1 MKKLPFLLSALAL
14 STVFFVTGCDDS
26 DEAPKKVTVFNAN
39 IDGQPVSSKVI
50 LGRYFSADQMI
61 DIEGHEVDSTYDDQ
75 FVIGIQIE
83 YDKINGPTEYNF
95 AEHEVV
101 DDLICYFFDREQIS
115 YYPREGTLSI
125 KKLSTTEFEA
135 TFSSLLLKSS
145 YPNAPDIVLTDG
157 SIRVDL
163 VETLD

>member
-1 MKKLPFLLSALAL
+1 MKKLRFLFSALIL
-14 STVFFVTGCDDS
+14 STLFFVTGCDDS
-26 DEAPKKVTVFNAN
+26 DEEAPKVTVFNAN
-39 IDGQPVSSKVI
+39 IDGQPFSSKVT
-50 LGRYFSADQMI
+50 LGRFFYADQML

-83 YDKINGPTEYNF
+83 YNEINGPTEYNF

-101 DDLICYFFDREQIS
+101 DDLICYFFDKEQKS
-115 YYPREGTLSI
+115 YYPREGTLTI
-125 KKLSTTEFEA
+125 KKINTKEFEA

-145 YPNAPDIVLTDG
+145 YPNASDIVLTDG
-157 SIRVDL
+157 NIRVDL